1 VIIKNLIITDQNLT
15 LFSFTQPEFIDSGC
29 SISLIRNRSALLQ
42 EQISAVMSDSPVK
55 DILLIR
61 KHPRFLNKAS
71 HRKKQ
76 WQSILSSKGATTH
89 YAGHDITFVFLG
101 YGKKLRRLHPA
112 ILDKLNAGTITDIV
126 DIGGGGALD
135 PRLQRGDLILS
146 SEDILYD
153 TLQPFKVRRR
163 KGMPTVAQTLAH
175 KEQRHFFKAKILTS
189 AHTVVSKKERL
200 ALYTQTQCAIVQ
212 MEHCWF
218 LQVLQ
223 KSIEPQAFSALH
235 MTHLEIVADVVPQR
249 DTWFH
254 HAIEYFYGILYCL
267 IRNEHYI
274 GHVKSEFLKLWLN
287 NEEGRTLGQR

>member
-1 VIIKNLIITDQNLT
+1 MNRGRSSSLT
-15 LFSFTQPEFIDSGC
+15 RYD
-29 SISLIRNRSALLQ
+29 SALLQ
-42 EQISAVMSDSPVK
+42 LQMEVTAVMSDSPIK
-55 DILLIR
+55 DILMIR
-61 KHPRFLNKAS
+61 KHPRFLKKES

-76 WQSILSSKGATTH
+76 LQSILSSKGATTR

-101 YGKKLRRLHPA
+101 YGKKLRKLHPA

-153 TLQPFKVRRR
+153 TLQPLKVKRR
-163 KGMPTVAQTLAH
+163 KGMQTLVQTLAQ
-175 KEQRHFFKAKILTS
+175 KEHRQFFKAKILTS
-189 AHTVVSKKERL
+189 THMVASKKERL

-223 KSIEPQAFSALH
+223 KSMKPKAFNALH
-235 MTHLEIVADVVPQR
+235 MTHLEVVADVVPQH

-254 HAIEYFYGILYCL
+254 HAIEYFYGIMYCL
-267 IRNEHYI
+267 IRNQHYI

-287 NEEGRTLGQR
+287 HGES

>member
-1 VIIKNLIITDQNLT
+1 M
-15 LFSFTQPEFIDSGC
+15 
-29 SISLIRNRSALLQ
+29 A
-42 EQISAVMSDSPVK
+42 AVMSDSPIQ
-55 DILLIR
+55 DILFIR
-61 KHPRFLNKAS
+61 KYPRSLEKTS

-76 WQSILSSKGATTH
+76 LQSILSSKGATAH

-101 YGKKLRRLHPA
+101 YGKKLRRFHPT

-153 TLQPFKVRRR
+153 TLQSFKVRRR
-163 KGMPTVAQTLAH
+163 KGMQAVVQTLAQ
-175 KEQRHFFKAKILTS
+175 KEQKHFFEGKILTN
-189 AHTVVSKKERL
+189 ANIVASKKERL

-223 KSIEPQAFSALH
+223 KSMKPQAFNELH
-235 MTHLEIVADVVPQR
+235 ITHLEIVADVVPQH

-254 HAIEYFYGILYCL
+254 HAVEYLYGIMYCL
-267 IRNEHYI
+267 LRNEHYI

-287 NEEGRTLGQR
+287 KEQY

>member
-1 VIIKNLIITDQNLT
+1 MNRGRSSSLT
-15 LFSFTQPEFIDSGC
+15 HYD
-29 SISLIRNRSALLQ
+29 SALLKLQ
-42 EQISAVMSDSPVK
+42 MEMTAVMSDSPVN
-55 DILLIR
+55 DILMIR
-61 KHPRFLNKAS
+61 KHPIFHKKGS

-76 WQSILSSKGATTH
+76 LQSIISGKGATTR

-135 PRLQRGDLILS
+135 PGLQRGDLILS

-153 TLQPFKVRRR
+153 TLHPVKARRR
-163 KGMPTVAQTLAH
+163 KGMQTVVQALAQ
-175 KEQRHFFKAKILTS
+175 KEQRNFFVAKILTS
-189 AHTVVSKKERL
+189 AHIVASKKERL

-218 LQVLQ
+218 LQDLQ
-223 KSIEPQAFSALH
+223 KIMKPQAFNALY
-235 MTHLEIVADVVPQR
+235 MTHLEVVADVVPQH

-254 HAIEYFYGILYCL
+254 HAIEYLYGIMYCL
-267 IRNEHYI
+267 IRNQHYI

-287 NEEGRTLGQR
+287 NMIKGVAS

>member
-1 VIIKNLIITDQNLT
+1 MNR
-15 LFSFTQPEFIDSGC
+15 GC
-29 SISLIRNRSALLQ
+29 SISMIRNRSALLQ
-42 EQISAVMSDSPVK
+42 EQMAAVMSDSPLK

-61 KHPRFLNKAS
+61 KYPRFLKKSS

-76 WQSILSSKGATTH
+76 LQSILSSKGATAR

-153 TLQPFKVRRR
+153 TIQPFKVRRR
-163 KGMPTVAQTLAH
+163 KGMQSVVQTLAQ
-175 KEQRHFFKAKILTS
+175 KKQRHFFEAKILTS
-189 AHTVVSKKERL
+189 AHIVASKKERL

-223 KSIEPQAFSALH
+223 KSLKPQAFNALH
-235 MTHLEIVADVVPQR
+235 VTHLEIVADVVPQH

-254 HAIEYFYGILYCL
+254 QAIEYFYGILYCL

-274 GHVKSEFLKLWLN
+274 GHIKSEFLKLWLD
-287 NEEGRTLGQR
+287 NEES

>member
-1 VIIKNLIITDQNLT
+1 M
-15 LFSFTQPEFIDSGC
+15 
-29 SISLIRNRSALLQ
+29 A
-42 EQISAVMSDSPVK
+42 AVMSNSPVK

-61 KHPRFLNKAS
+61 KCPRFLEKTSYRNK
-71 HRKKQ
+71 Q
-76 WQSILSSKGATTH
+76 LQSILSSKGATTRH
-89 YAGHDITFVFLG
+89 AGHDITFVFPG
-101 YGKKLRRLHPA
+101 YGKRLRRLHPA
-112 ILDKLNAGTITDIV
+112 IVDKLNAGTITDIV

-163 KGMPTVAQTLAH
+163 KGMQTVVQTLAL
-175 KEQRHFFKAKILTS
+175 KEQRHFFEAKILTS
-189 AHTVVSKKERL
+189 AHIVASKKERL
-200 ALYTQTQCAIVQ
+200 ELHTQTQCAIVQ

-223 KSIEPQAFSALH
+223 KSMKPQAFNALH
-235 MTHLEIVADVVPQR
+235 VTHLEVVADVVPQR

-254 HAIEYFYGILYCL
+254 HAIEYFYGIMYCL

-274 GHVKSEFLKLWLN
+274 GHVKSEFLKLWLK
-287 NEEGRTLGQR
+287 NEES

>member
-1 VIIKNLIITDQNLT
+1 
-15 LFSFTQPEFIDSGC
+15 
-29 SISLIRNRSALLQ
+29 
-42 EQISAVMSDSPVK
+42 MSDSPIK
-55 DILLIR
+55 DILFIR
-61 KHPRFLNKAS
+61 KCPRFLDKAS

-76 WQSILSSKGATTH
+76 LQSILSSKGATTR

-153 TLQPFKVRRR
+153 TLQPVKVRRR
-163 KGMPTVAQTLAH
+163 KGMQAVVQTLAQ
-175 KEQRHFFKAKILTS
+175 KEQRHFFEAKILTS
-189 AHTVVSKKERL
+189 ANIIASKKERL

-212 MEHCWF
+212 MEHFWF
-218 LQVLQ
+218 LQILQ
-223 KSIEPQAFSALH
+223 KSMEPQAFNALH
-235 MTHLEIVADVVPQR
+235 TTHLEVVADVVPQH

-254 HAIEYFYGILYCL
+254 HAVECIYGIMYCL
-267 IRNEHYI
+267 LRNEHYI
-274 GHVKSEFLKLWLN
+274 GRVKSEFLKLWLN
-287 NEEGRTLGQR
+287 NEEN

>member
-1 VIIKNLIITDQNLT
+1 M
-15 LFSFTQPEFIDSGC
+15 SGRP
-29 SISLIRNRSALLQ
+29 I
-42 EQISAVMSDSPVK
+42 K
-55 DILLIR
+55 DILVIR
-61 KHPRFLNKAS
+61 KHPRFVKKES
-71 HRKKQ
+71 CRKKQ
-76 WQSILSSKGATTH
+76 LQSVLSGKGATTR

-112 ILDKLNAGTITDIV
+112 ILDKLNAGKITDIV

-153 TLQPFKVRRR
+153 TLHPFKVRRR
-163 KGMPTVAQTLAH
+163 KGMQTVVQALAK
-175 KEQRHFFKAKILTS
+175 KEQRHFFEAKILTS
-189 AHTVVSKKERL
+189 AHIIASKKERL
-200 ALYTQTQCAIVQ
+200 ALHTQTQCAIVQ

-223 KSIEPQAFSALH
+223 KTMKPRAFNALH
-235 MTHLEIVADVVPQR
+235 MTHIEVVADVVPQH

-254 HAIEYFYGILYCL
+254 HAIEYFYGIMYCL
-267 IRNEHYI
+267 IRNQHYI

-287 NEEGRTLGQR
+287 NIEN